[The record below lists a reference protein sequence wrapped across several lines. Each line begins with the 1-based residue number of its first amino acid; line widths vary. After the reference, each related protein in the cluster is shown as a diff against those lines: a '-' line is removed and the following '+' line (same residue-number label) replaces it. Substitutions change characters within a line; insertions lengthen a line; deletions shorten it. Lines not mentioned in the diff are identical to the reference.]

1 MQLQGVH
8 HVGICVS
15 EIEPA
20 LAFYTE
26 VLGLEQLPRP
36 DLGLP
41 GAWLQCGDQQ
51 VHLMELPL
59 PEGKGQHFAFRVD
72 DIDTAVADLVAKGFS
87 VSPINEMV
95 GICRQAMTHDPS
107 GNMVELNQPL
117 H

>member
-8 HVGICVS
+8 HVGICVT
-15 EIEPA
+15 ELAPA
-20 LAFYTE
+20 LAFYTD
-26 VLGLEQLPRP
+26 VLGLEQLDRP

-41 GAWLQCGDQQ
+41 GAWLACGDQQ

-59 PEGKGQHFAFRVD
+59 PDGKGQHFAFRVA
-72 DIDTAVADLVAKGFS
+72 DIDSAVADLTAKGFE
-87 VSPINEMV
+87 VGPINEMV

-117 H
+117 N